1 MLQRK
6 IQTKRYAMIATLG
19 AANAFFVVARWF
31 LMCGSAMK
39 YFIESKTLR
48 KRYLYSNKEVVEY
61 SFWKFHEVKCQIET
75 SMLSLGTMY
84 EVSLIFK
91 FPEQPNVDLK
101 SVKLITVKWR
111 KEELNICST
120 DMVELASNN
129 WSSVKMWRFIN
140 HGPNAEF
147 DVVIDG
153 FSYPEFPNISLYG
166 LLIYGI
172 EFQSIEMA
180 SFYLLERM
188 IIYLHEVIEGFKSL
202 WISDE
207 KDVDNDDDD
216 EYSEKKLP
224 DGRQHYIEM
233 SDKPLN
239 HTTKKKLYFLLC
251 VGFLADNGHLKARRV
266 FLVVQVAWF
275 RAREA

>member
-1 MLQRK
+1 
-6 IQTKRYAMIATLG
+6 
-19 AANAFFVVARWF
+19 
-31 LMCGSAMK
+31 
-39 YFIESKTLR
+39 
-48 KRYLYSNKEVVEY
+48 
-61 SFWKFHEVKCQIET
+61 
-75 SMLSLGTMY
+75 MLSLGTMH

-153 FSYPEFPNISLYG
+153 FSYPEFPNISFN
-166 LLIYGI
+166 
-172 EFQSIEMA
+172 ED
-180 SFYLLERM
+180 
-188 IIYLHEVIEGFKSL
+188 IEGFKSL
-202 WISDE
+202 SISDE

-216 EYSEKKLP
+216 EYWENKLR
-224 DGRQHYIEM
+224 DEG
-233 SDKPLN
+233 S
-239 HTTKKKLYFLLC
+239 LC
-251 VGFLADNGHLKARRV
+251 FAGGSSS
-266 FLVVQVAWF
+266 LVSSSRSMVSSSKSMVSSSMP
-275 RAREA
+275 